1 MKICMYS
8 VDEVFKNSTG
18 GVRRFAELMYA
29 LMDKGHDV
37 TLYSADSVEVM
48 KKNGCKGECIY
59 NKDMKKDIKRISSFI
74 KNGGYDRV
82 IMFDV
87 RAAAAPMM
95 LYGVDN
101 VYLFL
106 RQDFYLY
113 RKLMLEDKK
122 ANKLYKAAFLK
133 TVCFSEYVCL
143 KKAKKI
149 IVQCKFDLDGVI
161 LRHPTLKKDIISKSI
176 IQINNINPSW
186 VESKNS
192 VEESDNEKKYDIV
205 FVGNFKDS
213 RKGHD
218 LLIPALKELSDEGL
232 KLKVAIIGDGKQ
244 LQQYKDM
251 CNNYTDLDFMGRLN
265 NPMPVIRNSR
275 LMIVPSHVDSC
286 PNTVM
291 EALYNSIP
299 VIGSNKSGIPEILNN
314 PEWLFE
320 MDIKSIKEAIKKA
333 VEPEN
338 NKRLLDSQKNRR
350 NELMFNW
357 GHRMVEIVES

>member
-18 GVRRFAELMYA
+18 GIRRFAELMNA
-29 LMDKGHDV
+29 LRSRGHEV
-37 TLYSADSVEVM
+37 ILYSADSVEM
-48 KKNGCKGECIY
+48 IRHNGWNGACIY
-59 NKDMKKDIKRISSFI
+59 NKNKKKDLKRISSFI
-74 KNGGYDRV
+74 KNGNFDRV
-82 IMFDV
+82 IIFDV
-87 RAAAAPMM
+87 KAAIPMI
-95 LYGVDN
+95 LHGVKN

-113 RKLMLEDKK
+113 RQIMLEDKNV
-122 ANKLYKAAFLK
+122 NKIYSTAFLK
-133 TVCFSEYVCL
+133 IVCLSEYICL
-143 KKAKKI
+143 KKASKI
-149 IVQCKFDLDGVI
+149 IVQCHFDLDGLI
-161 LRHPTLKKDIISKSI
+161 LRHPTLKKEILSKSI

-186 VESKNS
+186 VKNNNNS
-192 VEESDNEKKYDIV
+192 EEYDNEKKYDIV

-218 LLIPALKELSDEGL
+218 LLIPALDQLSDEGI

-251 CNNYTDLDFMGRLN
+251 CKNYDNLDFMGRLQ
-265 NPMPVIRNSR
+265 NPIPIICNSR

-320 MDIKSIKEAIKKA
+320 MDIKSIKDAIKKA

-338 NKRLLDSQKNRR
+338 NKRLIDSQNNRR

-357 GHRMVEIVES
+357 GNKMAEIVES